1 MMNPQRAL
9 FAAAVILFVLI
20 ASACSKDYPQPDLRA
35 TITALEA
42 QMAVPE
48 AQAAAPVSTPTPEV
62 VYVTVVVTPTP
73 TPTPIPT
80 PPPESAVIDP
90 AVVEALVMDL
100 VNAESGRPLG

>member
-20 ASACSKDYPQPDLRA
+20 ASGCSKDYPQPDLRA

-73 TPTPIPT
+73 TPIPT